1 MRNVYLCISLNLY
14 YKLIGVNNDM
24 KRYGMVIKVKPEGL
38 EEYKRLHAN
47 PQPEV
52 NRILK
57 ERGFSNFSIFE
68 KDYYLF
74 GYFEFEGEDVNK
86 ALKEMEEYPI
96 YKKWLKLCDP
106 LQEPLATRK
115 EGEWWAFMEKVFH
128 LD

>member
-1 MRNVYLCISLNLY
+1 
-14 YKLIGVNNDM
+14 M

-38 EEYKRLHAN
+38 KEYKRLHAN
-47 PQPEV
+47 PRSEV

-57 ERGFSNFSIFE
+57 KCGFTNFSIFE

-86 ALKEMEEYPI
+86 AMKEMEEYPI
-96 YKKWLKLCDP
+96 YKEWLKLCDP
-106 LQEPLATRK
+106 LQEPLASRK
-115 EGEWWAFMEKVFH
+115 KGEWWAFMEEVFH